1 MSFETAFENSTP
13 SGIGVNDRSKQISLS
28 LKSKMCIFKT
38 DDSSNV
44 IIKVKI
50 DMELACEA
58 LNKERGWWQ
67 FSLLQAEQA
76 DAQLDEL
83 NRIINADDEGAMT
96 KGRN

>member
-1 MSFETAFENSTP
+1 
-13 SGIGVNDRSKQISLS
+13 
-28 LKSKMCIFKT
+28 
-38 DDSSNV
+38 
-44 IIKVKI
+44 
-50 DMELACEA
+50 MELAREA
-58 LNKERGWWQ
+58 LKKERVWWQ